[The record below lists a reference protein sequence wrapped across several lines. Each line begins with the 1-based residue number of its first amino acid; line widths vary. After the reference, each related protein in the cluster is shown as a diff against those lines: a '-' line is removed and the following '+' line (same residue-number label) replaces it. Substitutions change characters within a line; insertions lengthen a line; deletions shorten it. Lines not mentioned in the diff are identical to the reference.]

1 MKSYANSSSKVQA
14 AAVAIIAF
22 AYFLMVVTALYFLN
36 PSYSLFRSIAGTY
49 DLGSYEFLIASTF
62 FSLGLGALALMIGLY
77 RGIAQSARSRKGL
90 ILLGIWGV
98 GMLLAGIFP
107 ANERGSTVTHMTTVL
122 VAGIFPVEVQAT
134 PETVFSWLHIFAIL
148 GSLFSLS
155 LAAILLSRRFKQ
167 DDNWQPVQRLAF
179 LLALLMLA
187 SSILVFLLG
196 FFYTLPL
203 ISRLSDLGM
212 HLDQVHMI
220 FVGTVIG
227 LLWLFL
233 VAVRLQFIVAKTIV
247 K

>member
-1 MKSYANSSSKVQA
+1 MKSSANSSFKVQPA
-14 AAVAIIAF
+14 TVIIIAF
-22 AYFLMVVTALYFLN
+22 AYFLIAVTALYFLN
-36 PSYSLFRSIAGTY
+36 PSYSLYRSFAGTY

-62 FSLGLGALALMIGLY
+62 FSLGFGALVLVIGLY
-77 RGIAQSARSRKGL
+77 RGITQSARSRMGL

-107 ANERGSTVTHMTTVL
+107 ANEPGSTVTHMTTVL
-122 VAGIFPVEVQAT
+122 IAGIFPVEVQAT
-134 PETVFSWLHIFAIL
+134 PETLFSWLHIFAIL

-155 LAAILLSRRFKQ
+155 LAAFLLSRRFKQ
-167 DDNWQPVQRLAF
+167 DDNWQPIHRLAF
-179 LLALLMLA
+179 LLALLILA

-203 ISRLSDLGM
+203 ISRLDDLGI
-212 HLDQVHMI
+212 HFDQVHMI

-227 LLWLFL
+227 LSWLFL
-233 VAVRLQFIVAKTIV
+233 VVVRLQFIVVKTIA

>member
-1 MKSYANSSSKVQA
+1 MKSSANTSFKVQPA
-14 AAVAIIAF
+14 TVVIIAF
-22 AYFLMVVTALYFLN
+22 AYFLIVVTALYFLN
-36 PSYSLFRSIAGTY
+36 PSYSLFRSFAGTY

-62 FSLGLGALALMIGLY
+62 FSLGFGALILVIGLY
-77 RGIAQSARSRKGL
+77 RGITQSARSRMGL

-107 ANERGSTVTHMTTVL
+107 ANEPGSTVTHMTTVL
-122 VAGIFPVEVQAT
+122 IAGIFPVEVQAT

-167 DDNWQPVQRLAF
+167 DDNWQPIQRLAF

-203 ISRLSDLGM
+203 FSRLSDLGISF
-212 HLDQVHMI
+212 DQVHII
-220 FVGTVIG
+220 FIGTVIG

-233 VAVRLQFIVAKTIV
+233 VVVRLQIYSRQDY
-247 K
+247 